1 VQKVRPEE
9 ARPRGAGAGGG
20 VKKSYQGSCHCGAVR
35 FEADIDLAQGTA
47 KCNCSIC
54 LKSRAWMAFIPSSEF
69 RLLHGE
75 QELRDYQFGRRIIH
89 HMFCTRCGVRP
100 FAHGADG
107 KGNRFHAVRV
117 NCLDGVEPQELIDA
131 PLKYF
136 DMLHDDFKV
145 TPAEIRHL

>member
-1 VQKVRPEE
+1 M
-9 ARPRGAGAGGG
+9 
-20 VKKSYQGSCHCGAVR
+20 KKTYHGSCHCGAVR

-54 LKSRAWMAFIPSSEF
+54 LKSRAWMAFIPSSDF
-69 RLLHGE
+69 RLLSGE
-75 QELRDYQFGRRIIH
+75 QSMRDYQFGRRVIH
-89 HMFCTRCGVRP
+89 HMFCTQCGVRP

-107 KGNRFHAVRV
+107 KGNTFHAVRV

-136 DMLHDDFKV
+136 DMLHDDFKS
-145 TPAEIRHL
+145 TPAETRHL